1 MKETLN
7 LKLQGLYTS
16 PNNLSAIPQGS
27 LEIAENVVI
36 DKMNIVESRKGQKQ
50 YGTALTVASDSVQK
64 LFNYSTNTIL
74 NYNNKL
80 AYDSDG
86 LGTFVDYTGSYA
98 PPASGFKMR
107 SLEANKNFYFTTS
120 AGVYKLDSITSTPIK
135 AGVSKALG
143 GTATLNAVTGF
154 LVANSSVAYRLVWGY
169 TDLNGNLI
177 LGAPSQRVIVQN
189 GTVDSYNVNV
199 SFLIPNDI
207 TTSYFYQ
214 LYRSLGTLTST
225 DTPSDE
231 LQLVAQASPTAG
243 EIAAKSFTITDITP
257 YSLMRTTLYTSPSQ
271 QGILNSN
278 LQPPLAMDMTIFKNC
293 ALYANTTQKQSKVL
307 SMIGA
312 DFPSISYYVDASVG
326 TTLNDPVLTTIAS
339 TADLRVGMR
348 CVGTGI
354 PSNTTILNILGA
366 NSLTMSANA
375 TATASVSVEF
385 QDRFTANGIDY
396 WAGSTNTVG
405 TNTFLLY
412 KASTPAINID
422 QSTINLVNLI
432 NTSASNTT
440 LYAYYV
446 SGLEDLPGQFQ
457 LENRSL
463 ATASFSLTS
472 TAGSS
477 FSPVLPTSGTT
488 VVSTNEVSGNRIFIS
503 KSGQVESVPA
513 LRYFDVGSAN
523 FPIKRIVALRD
534 GVFIFKQDGIFRLS
548 GETFESFTV
557 ALIDNTTS
565 LLVPES
571 AVAFNNQVFCF
582 GDQGILAVSDSG
594 VQILSVPIEN
604 QVLELSSDNYSNFVD
619 LSFAIGYESSRQYIF
634 FTVSSSVDTYCTKAF
649 VYNSLTNSFTTW
661 VMDRTSGFI
670 KNSDDKLYMA
680 KPSGQIM
687 VERKSFTNDDYAD
700 EEYAITI
707 NTVTSNTS
715 IIVADATNIS
725 AGMTLG
731 QSGRT
736 AYITD
741 VTGTTITIVDTLGFQ
756 TGAATVYTPI
766 LNKIQWAPI
775 DCENPGIL
783 KQFSEV
789 SLFFRNAAFLSIDA
803 GFRSNIYNIEDT
815 VSITNKAGI
824 GWGNSPWG
832 DQPWGSVLGGQVILR
847 TYVPR
852 NQQRASWIQL
862 SLVTEEAFTGFS
874 LQGIALMYNDMS
886 SRQR

>member
-7 LKLQGLYTS
+7 LKLQGLFTS
-16 PNNLSAIPQGS
+16 PNNLSAVPQGA

-36 DKMNIVESRKGQKQ
+36 DKANIVESRKGQKQ
-50 YGTALTVASDSVQK
+50 YGSALTVSSDAVQK
-64 LFNYSTNTIL
+64 LFNYSTNTL
-74 NYNNKL
+74 ANYNNKL

-98 PPASGFKMR
+98 QPAADYKMR
-107 SLEANKNFYFTTS
+107 SLEANKNFYFTTT
-120 AGVYKLDSITSTPIK
+120 AGIYKLDSITSTPIK
-135 AGVSKALG
+135 AGVSRALG
-143 GTATLNAVTGF
+143 GSAVLNAVTGF
-154 LVANSSVAYRLVWGY
+154 LVANSSVAYRIVWGY
-169 TDLNGNLI
+169 TDLNGNLV

-189 GTVDSYNVNV
+189 ATVDSYNVNV
-199 SFLIPNDI
+199 SFLIPDDV

-214 LYRSLGTLTST
+214 IYRSLGTLTST

-243 EIAAKSFTITDITP
+243 EITAKTFTITDITP
-257 YSLMRTTLYTSPSQ
+257 YSLMRATLYTSPSQ

-278 LQPPLAMDMTIFKNC
+278 LQPPLAMDMAIFKNC
-293 ALYANTTQKQSKVL
+293 ALYANTTQKHNKIL
-307 SMIGA
+307 TMIGA

-326 TTLNDPVLTTIAS
+326 TTSGLPTLTTIAS

-354 PSNTTILNILGA
+354 PTNTTILTIDSA
-366 NSLTMSANA
+366 NQVTMTANA

-385 QDRFTANGIDY
+385 QDRFTANSINY
-396 WAGSTNTVG
+396 WAGSSNSVS

-432 NTSASNTT
+432 NTSTSNTT
-440 LYAYYV
+440 LYAYYL
-446 SGLEDLPGQFQ
+446 SGLDDLPGQFQ

-463 ATASFSLTS
+463 ATSSFAITS

-488 VVSTNEVSGNRIFIS
+488 VSSTNETNTNRIFIS
-503 KSGQVESVPA
+503 KTGQVESVPA

-523 FPIKRIVALRD
+523 FPIKRIIALRD

-582 GDQGILAVSDSG
+582 GDQGIIAVSDSG
-594 VQILSVPIEN
+594 VQILSVPIED
-604 QVLELSSDNYSNFVD
+604 QVLKLSSDNYSNFVD
-619 LSFAIGYESSRQYIF
+619 LSFAVGYESSRQYIF
-634 FTVSSSVDTYCTKAF
+634 FTVTEANDTYCTKAF
-649 VYNSLTNSFTTW
+649 VYNSLTSSFTTW
-661 VMDRTSGFI
+661 IMDRTCGFI

-680 KPSGQIM
+680 KPSGQVM

-700 EEYAITI
+700 EEFAVTI
-707 NTVTSNTS
+707 SSVVSNTS
-715 IIVADATNIS
+715 IVLSSITNVSI
-725 AGMTLG
+725 GMTLG
-731 QSGRT
+731 QGGRT
-736 AYITD
+736 AYISD
-741 VTGTTITIVDTLGFQ
+741 ISGTTLTIVSTSGFLA
-756 TGAATVYTPI
+756 GAATVYTPI
-766 LNKIQWAPI
+766 TNRIQWAPI
-775 DCENPGIL
+775 DVENPGIL
-783 KQFSEV
+783 KQFSEC
-789 SLFFRNAAFLSIDA
+789 SFFFRNAAFLSIDA
-803 GFRSNIYNIEDT
+803 GFKNNIYNIEDT
-815 VSITNKAGI
+815 VSIENKAGI

-852 NQQRASWIQL
+852 SQQRASWIQL
-862 SLVTEEAFTGFS
+862 SLQTEEAFTGFS
-874 LQGIALMYNDMS
+874 LQGLAIMYNTMS